1 MKQNLPLSLVA
12 SFFLATTTYA
22 NYELSPITIT
32 GASKTEQTLNNITSN
47 VEVITKEEIEERN
60 FTTVSEALTSV
71 SGISFTSNGSIG
83 NTTSIFLR
91 GMSSNRILVLVDGIR
106 YQDPSNT
113 SGAAF
118 EDLMASDIER
128 IEVIKG
134 AYSGIYGSDAS
145 AGVINIITKS
155 AKKGFSASINAEAGS
170 YLTKKYGMTLSNK
183 EEKYDFKISANRFLT
198 DGFSAQTEDKKSE
211 KEFER
216 DGYQNTTVNLKTN
229 YYFTSNDRV
238 GFIYN
243 YINSNVQYDDFNAPN
258 AIQRAKSRT
267 NLYSVFYTKKYKNQD
282 IKVKYDFSKFKK
294 SNLDATFGVNGYTG
308 KTKIVELTDT
318 IFYNKKDF
326 IVAGLS
332 KEQFNVDYTK
342 VSGGSNQDKNTNKAI
357 FFSNTN
363 IFDKLILNQTLR
375 KDSFSNFDDKV
386 TGKVGFKFNF
396 MKDLS
401 LSSNYGTAY
410 NAPNIIKILNPW
422 GTSNP
427 NLKPEKSKGYDLTL
441 SYKNLSLT
449 YFNNKV
455 EDLISWE
462 SNQYVNTSGISR
474 FKGIEAK
481 YTNEIFQDT
490 LLSLNYTHLSA
501 EDEDKEPLARRPKR
515 QLGFSL
521 DYYGFSKLHLNLNG
535 SYVGTRYDKANNSG
549 EQTGRYTL
557 FNSVI
562 NYEFDK
568 KTKLYLKLENLTDKY
583 YQTIDGYAT
592 AGRSIYVGLKV
603 DF

>member
-1 MKQNLPLSLVA
+1 MKQKLPLSLVA

-22 NYELSPITIT
+22 NYQISPITIT
-32 GASKTEQTLNNITSN
+32 GASKTEQTINNVTSN

-71 SGISFTSNGSIG
+71 SGISFTSNGSVG

-113 SGAAF
+113 SGASF
-118 EDLMASDIER
+118 ENLMASDIER

-145 AGVINIITKS
+145 AGVINIITKN
-155 AKKGFSASINAEAGS
+155 AKEGLNASINAEAGS

-198 DGFSAQTEDKKSE
+198 KGFSSQIEEKKSE
-211 KEFER
+211 KDFER

-229 YYFTSNDRV
+229 YYLTSDDRV

-243 YINSNVQYDDFNAPN
+243 YINSNVEYDDFNAPN

-267 NLYSVFYTKKYKNQD
+267 NLYSVFYTKKYKNHD
-282 IKVKYDFSKFKK
+282 IKVKYDLSKFKK

-308 KTKIVELTDT
+308 KTKILELTDT

-326 IVAGLS
+326 IIAGLS
-332 KEQFNVDYTK
+332 KEEYKVDYSQ
-342 VSGGSNQDKNTNKAI
+342 VSGSSNQDKNTNKAI

-363 IFDKLILNQTLR
+363 SFDKLLLNQTLR
-375 KDSFSNFDDKV
+375 RDSYSNFDDEV
-386 TGKVGFKFNF
+386 TGKVGFRYDF
-396 MKDLS
+396 MEKLS

-422 GTSNP
+422 GISNP
-427 NLKPEKSKGYDLTL
+427 NLKPEKSKGYDVTL
-441 SYKNLSLT
+441 NYKNLSLT

-462 SNQYVNTSGISR
+462 SNQYVNTSGVSR

-501 EDEDKEPLARRPKR
+501 KNENKEPLARRPKR

-521 DYYGFSKLHLNLNG
+521 DYYGFTKLHLNLNG
-535 SYVGTRYDKANNSG
+535 SYVGTRYDKVNNSG

-562 NYEFDK
+562 NYELDK
-568 KTKLYLKLENLTDKY
+568 KTKIYLKLENLTDKF

-592 AGRSIYVGLKV
+592 AGRSIYAGLKV

>member
-1 MKQNLPLSLVA
+1 MKQKLPLSLVA

-32 GASKTEQTLNNITSN
+32 GASKTEQTINNVTSN

-71 SGISFTSNGSIG
+71 SGISFTSNGSVG

-113 SGAAF
+113 SGASF
-118 EDLMASDIER
+118 ENLMASDIER

-145 AGVINIITKS
+145 AGVINIITKN
-155 AKKGFSASINAEAGS
+155 AKEGLNASINAEAGS

-198 DGFSAQTEDKKSE
+198 KGFSSQIEEKKSE
-211 KEFER
+211 KDFER

-229 YYFTSNDRV
+229 YYLTSDDRV

-243 YINSNVQYDDFNAPN
+243 YINSNVEYDDFNAPN

-267 NLYSVFYTKKYKNQD
+267 NLYSVFYTKKYKNHD
-282 IKVKYDFSKFKK
+282 IKVKYDLSKFKK
-294 SNLDATFGVNGYTG
+294 SNLDATFGVNGYNG
-308 KTKIVELTDT
+308 KTKILELTDT

-326 IVAGLS
+326 IIAGLS
-332 KEQFNVDYTK
+332 KEEYKVDYSQ
-342 VSGGSNQDKNTNKAI
+342 VSGSSNQDKNTNKAI

-363 IFDKLILNQTLR
+363 SFDKLLLNKTLR
-375 KDSFSNFDDKV
+375 RDSYSNFDDEV
-386 TGKVGFKFNF
+386 TGKVGFRYDF
-396 MKDLS
+396 MEKLS

-422 GTSNP
+422 GISNP
-427 NLKPEKSKGYDLTL
+427 NLKPEKSKGYDVTL
-441 SYKNLSLT
+441 NYKNLSLT

-462 SNQYVNTSGISR
+462 SNQYVNTSGVSR

-501 EDEDKEPLARRPKR
+501 KNENKEPLARRPKR

-521 DYYGFSKLHLNLNG
+521 DYYGFTKLHLNLNG
-535 SYVGTRYDKANNSG
+535 SYVGTRYDKVNNSG

-562 NYEFDK
+562 NYELDK
-568 KTKLYLKLENLTDKY
+568 KTKIYLKLENLTDKF

-592 AGRSIYVGLKV
+592 AGRSIYAGLKV

>member
-1 MKQNLPLSLVA
+1 MKQKLPLSLVA

-32 GASKTEQTLNNITSN
+32 GASKTEQTINNVTSN

-71 SGISFTSNGSIG
+71 SGISFTSNGSVG

-113 SGAAF
+113 SGASF
-118 EDLMASDIER
+118 ENLMASDIER

-145 AGVINIITKS
+145 AGVINIITKN
-155 AKKGFSASINAEAGS
+155 AKEGLNASINAEAGS

-198 DGFSAQTEDKKSE
+198 KGFSSQIEEKKSE
-211 KEFER
+211 KDFER

-229 YYFTSNDRV
+229 YYLTSDDRV

-243 YINSNVQYDDFNAPN
+243 YINSNVEYDDFNAPN

-267 NLYSVFYTKKYKNQD
+267 NLYSVFYTKKYKNHD
-282 IKVKYDFSKFKK
+282 IKVKYDLSKFKK
-294 SNLDATFGVNGYTG
+294 SNLDATFGVNGYNG
-308 KTKIVELTDT
+308 KTKILELTDT

-326 IVAGLS
+326 IIAGLS
-332 KEQFNVDYTK
+332 KEEYKVDYSQ
-342 VSGGSNQDKNTNKAI
+342 VSGSSNQDKNTNKAI

-363 IFDKLILNQTLR
+363 SFDKLLLNQTLR
-375 KDSFSNFDDKV
+375 RDSYSNFDDEV
-386 TGKVGFKFNF
+386 TGKVGFRYDF
-396 MKDLS
+396 MEKLS

-422 GTSNP
+422 GISNP
-427 NLKPEKSKGYDLTL
+427 NLKPEKSKGYDVTL
-441 SYKNLSLT
+441 NYKNLSLT

-462 SNQYVNTSGISR
+462 SNQYVNTSGVSR

-501 EDEDKEPLARRPKR
+501 KNENKEPLARRPKR

-521 DYYGFSKLHLNLNG
+521 DYYGFTKLHLNLNG
-535 SYVGTRYDKANNSG
+535 SYVGTRYDKVNNSG

-562 NYEFDK
+562 NYELDK
-568 KTKLYLKLENLTDKY
+568 KTKIYLKLENLTDKF

-592 AGRSIYVGLKV
+592 AGRSIYAGLKV

>member
-1 MKQNLPLSLVA
+1 MKQKLPLSLVA

-22 NYELSPITIT
+22 NYQISPITIT
-32 GASKTEQTLNNITSN
+32 GASKTEQTINNVTSN

-71 SGISFTSNGSIG
+71 SGISFTSNGSVG

-113 SGAAF
+113 SGASF
-118 EDLMASDIER
+118 ENLMASDIER

-145 AGVINIITKS
+145 AGVINIITKN
-155 AKKGFSASINAEAGS
+155 AKEGLNASINAEAGS

-198 DGFSAQTEDKKSE
+198 KGFSSQIEEKKSE
-211 KEFER
+211 KDFER

-229 YYFTSNDRV
+229 YYLTSDDRV

-243 YINSNVQYDDFNAPN
+243 YINSNVEYDDFNAPN

-267 NLYSVFYTKKYKNQD
+267 NLYSVFYTKKYKNHD
-282 IKVKYDFSKFKK
+282 IKVKYDLSKFKK
-294 SNLDATFGVNGYTG
+294 TNLDATFGVNGYNG
-308 KTKIVELTDT
+308 KTKILELTDT

-326 IVAGLS
+326 IIAGLS
-332 KEQFNVDYTK
+332 KEEYKVDYSQ
-342 VSGGSNQDKNTNKAI
+342 VSGSSNQDKNTNKAI

-363 IFDKLILNQTLR
+363 SFDKLLLNQTLR
-375 KDSFSNFDDKV
+375 RDSYSNFDDEV
-386 TGKVGFKFNF
+386 TGKVGFRYDF
-396 MKDLS
+396 MENLS

-422 GTSNP
+422 GISNP
-427 NLKPEKSKGYDLTL
+427 NLKPEKSKGYDVTL
-441 SYKNLSLT
+441 NYKNLSLT

-462 SNQYVNTSGISR
+462 SNQYVNTSGISI

-501 EDEDKEPLARRPKR
+501 KNENKEPLARRPKR

-521 DYYGFSKLHLNLNG
+521 DYYGFTKLHLNLNG
-535 SYVGTRYDKANNSG
+535 SYVGTRYDKVNNSG

-562 NYEFDK
+562 NYELDK
-568 KTKLYLKLENLTDKY
+568 KTKIYLKLENLTDKF

-592 AGRSIYVGLKV
+592 AGRSIYAGLKV